1 MLRSSSETD
10 SQLKIPDLKPEK
22 QKSSDGLFFGWW
34 IVVGTIV
41 IQGLHSTLLFLSFGA
56 YLDQLQAAFGWS
68 RTALSGAFSLG
79 RIESGLLGPLQGW
92 AIDKYGPRI
101 NIQVGTVLFGGGF
114 ILLSQIQTL
123 WQFYAVFFIVAI
135 GASFAGFLT
144 LQTAIANWFITKRAR
159 AMGVAQTGMG
169 IAGGAAVG
177 VAWILETFG
186 WRMTFFLAGVAI
198 LLTGLP
204 LARLFHHRPE
214 DVGMLP
220 DGRSP
225 VSDLRSGALDNSNST
240 FPIDPDFTL
249 KEAMQDRSF
258 WLISIGHGAALLVVA
273 GLQVHLIPHLT
284 DLGWGLTQ
292 AATIIPIITFS
303 SLVGQ
308 VGGGFLGDRYN
319 KRFIAAIAMF
329 GHASAMFLFATNTS
343 LFVIVA
349 AAAIH
354 GISWG
359 ARGPLM
365 SAIRADYYG
374 RKNFAKIGGMSS
386 LIIQFGTVLGPMLGA
401 LLYSQ
406 TEGYRF
412 AFLLLASLTGASAI
426 FFLLA
431 RQPRKPL
438 R

>member
-1 MLRSSSETD
+1 M
-10 SQLKIPDLKPEK
+10 KIPDSKPVEEK
-22 QKSSDGLFFGWW
+22 HPHKLFFGWW
-34 IVVGTIV
+34 IVAGTIV

-68 RTALSGAFSLG
+68 RTALSAAFSLG
-79 RIESGLLGPLQGW
+79 RIESGLLGPIQGW

-101 NIQVGTVLFGGGF
+101 NIQIGTILFGGGF
-114 ILLSQIQTL
+114 ILLSLIQTL
-123 WQFYAVFFIVAI
+123 WQFYLVFFIVAI
-135 GASFAGFLT
+135 GASLAGFLT

-159 AMGVAQTGMG
+159 AMGIAQTGMG

-186 WRMTFFLAGVAI
+186 WRITFFLAGIVI
-198 LLTGLP
+198 LATGLP

-214 DVGMLP
+214 DVGLLP
-220 DGRSP
+220 DGRLPSL
-225 VSDLRSGALDNSNST
+225 DLRDESADKSSRKI
-240 FPIDPDFTL
+240 PEDADFTL
-249 KEAMQDRSF
+249 SEAMRDRSF

-292 AATIIPIITFS
+292 AASIIPIITFS
-303 SLVGQ
+303 SLLGQ

-319 KRFIAAIAMF
+319 KRFIAAAAMF
-329 GHASAMFLFATNTS
+329 GHACAMYMFATNAT
-343 LFVIVA
+343 LIVIIA

-374 RKNFAKIGGMSS
+374 RRNFAKIGGMSS
-386 LIIQFGTVLGPMLGA
+386 LIIQFGTVLGPMIGA
-401 LLYSQ
+401 LLYS
-406 TEGYRF
+406 EVDGYRF

-431 RQPRKPL
+431 RQPQKP
-438 R
+438 